1 MNWTNHKFWGYVN
14 SAFKLFEDPRTNI
27 SFEFF
32 PPKTV
37 TAAFALQRTAETL
50 AGFAPQFS
58 SVTCSR
64 DPIKTL
70 DTIAA
75 VKKSGLGPL
84 QAHITCAAQTRD
96 DLAAYLDAAKQ
107 AGAKGIVALRGDATP
122 QRLDVCDL
130 IQTARLQSC
139 ENIFVAAYPEVH
151 PMAQTAQSD
160 IDILKRKQDAGATAA
175 ITQFFFHPGNFLRF
189 RDQAV
194 AHGITIPLIPGILPV
209 QNWKATES
217 MALAC
222 GTTIEPDLAEGFA
235 RAARE
240 GRAELMAIAQ
250 ASELCDK
257 LVRAGVDQLHF
268 YTMNRATVVA
278 AICTAIGKS
287 PTQTLRQ
294 VA

>member
-27 SFEFF
+27 SFKFF

-37 TAAFALQRTAETL
+37 TAAFALQRAAETL

-75 VKKSGLGPL
+75 MNKSGLGPL

-130 IQTARLQSC
+130 IQTARLQSY
-139 ENIFVAAYPEVH
+139 ENIFVAAYPEMH

-175 ITQFFFHPGNFLRF
+175 ITQFFSPG
-189 RDQAV
+189 
-194 AHGITIPLIPGILPV
+194 
-209 QNWKATES
+209 
-217 MALAC
+217 
-222 GTTIEPDLAEGFA
+222 
-235 RAARE
+235 
-240 GRAELMAIAQ
+240 
-250 ASELCDK
+250 
-257 LVRAGVDQLHF
+257 
-268 YTMNRATVVA
+268 
-278 AICTAIGKS
+278 
-287 PTQTLRQ
+287 
-294 VA
+294 